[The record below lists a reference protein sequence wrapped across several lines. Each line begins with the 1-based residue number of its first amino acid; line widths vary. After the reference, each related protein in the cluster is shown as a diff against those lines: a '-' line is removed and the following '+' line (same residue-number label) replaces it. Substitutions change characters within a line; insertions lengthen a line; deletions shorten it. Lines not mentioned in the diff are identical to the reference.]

1 MEQLIDQ
8 PISLGAVIDFLVA
21 SPLFRD
27 LDAEER
33 ADVVRIM
40 EIQRLQKG
48 EEVFHE
54 GDAGD
59 SWYVI
64 YEGQVEV
71 TTASSSGDERPLSVL
86 DMGSGFGEMAMLD
99 GSPRSATVRATGPL
113 TLFRFRRPRFE
124 ELLGDGSLGA
134 YKLVLAMA
142 RGNVASAAAPDIAG
156 CGDDG
161 KCLRRLRP
169 GAGTGVGVD
178 RAVPDLR
185 VGPA

>member
-1 MEQLIDQ
+1 VEQLIDQ
-8 PISLGAVIDFLVA
+8 PISLDAVIAFLVA

-86 DMGSGFGEMAMLD
+86 DTGSGFGEMAMLD

-113 TLFRFRRPRFE
+113 TLFRFRRPRFD

-142 RGNVASAAAPDIAG
+142 KEMSLR
-156 CGDDG
+156 
-161 KCLRRLRP
+161 LRRLTRQVAERM
-169 GAGTGVGVD
+169 GNSSSGTD
-178 RAVPDLR
+178 PVPAQVSDLI
-185 VGPA
+185 AAYQISE

>member
-8 PISLGAVIDFLVA
+8 PISLDAVIAFLVA

-40 EIQRLQKG
+40 EIQRLQNG

-54 GDAGD
+54 GDPGD

-71 TTASSSGDERPLSVL
+71 VTSTSSGAERPLSAL
-86 DMGSGFGEMAMLD
+86 DVGAGFGEMAMLD
-99 GSPRSATVRATGPL
+99 GSPRSATVRATAPL
-113 TLFRFRRPRFE
+113 TLFRFRRPGME
-124 ELLGDGSLGA
+124 ELLEDGSLGA

-142 RGNVASAAAPDIAG
+142 KEMSRR
-156 CGDDG
+156 
-161 KCLRRLRP
+161 LRRLTHQV
-169 GAGTGVGVD
+169 AEQ
-178 RAVPDLR
+178 
-185 VGPA
+185 PAAEQPAQVSELIAEYQVSE

>member
-1 MEQLIDQ
+1 VEQLIDQ
-8 PISLGAVIDFLVA
+8 PISLDAVIAFLVA
-21 SPLFRD
+21 SPLFAA

-40 EIQRLQKG
+40 EIQRLQKD

-54 GDAGD
+54 GDPGD

-71 TTASSSGDERPLSVL
+71 TTAASSGADRRLSVL
-86 DMGSGFGEMAMLD
+86 DIGSGFGEMAMLD

-142 RGNVASAAAPDIAG
+142 KEMSLR
-156 CGDDG
+156 
-161 KCLRRLRP
+161 LRRLTRQISEPMGKSSP
-169 GAGTGVGVD
+169 GA
-178 RAVPDLR
+178 DLAPTE
-185 VGPA
+185 VSDLVAQYQVSE